1 MSDYERIERA
11 LRWIDRHWV
20 EQPSIEAMAAAVG
33 LSTSHFHRLFKRFA
47 GITPKRMV
55 EFLTAR
61 HARQRLMDSA
71 SVLEAALDSGLSG
84 PGRLHDLMVSVDAL
98 TPGQIRRAGEGCELI
113 YGIRSGPF
121 GPCLVV
127 ESERGVCALDFV
139 SDGNLDQA
147 RQRIAQRW
155 PAAQLRTD
163 PARTRTTLDRIL
175 SSLTDPARRPGLDI
189 QGTNFQLRVW
199 DALLRIPAGRMS
211 SYGEIAER
219 IGRDGASRAVGTA
232 VGQNPVP
239 LLIPCHR
246 VLRQSGDFG
255 QYSGGRFRKRAILL
269 WEQGAVNRSGSEHP
283 G

>member
-1 MSDYERIERA
+1 MTDYERIEQA

-20 EQPSIEAMAAAVG
+20 EQPSVDAMAAAAG
-33 LSTSHFHRLFKRFA
+33 LSSSHFHRLFKRFA
-47 GITPKRMV
+47 GITPKRMI

-98 TPGQIRRAGEGCELI
+98 TPGQIRRAGEGSELI
-113 YGIRSGPF
+113 WGVHDGPF
-121 GPCLVV
+121 GPCLIV

-139 SDGNLDQA
+139 ANGDPAHA
-147 RQRIAQRW
+147 RQQIVQRW
-155 PAAQLRTD
+155 PAARLRTD
-163 PARTRTTLDRIL
+163 PVRTRTTLDRVQ
-175 SSLTDPARRPGLDI
+175 SSLAEPDRRPALDI
-189 QGTNFQLRVW
+189 PGTNFQLRVW
-199 DALLRIPAGRMS
+199 DALLRIPPGRLS
-211 SYGEIAER
+211 SYGEIAEH
-219 IGRDGASRAVGTA
+219 IGAKEATRAVGTA
-232 VGQNPVP
+232 IGRNPVP

-269 WEQGAVNRSGSEHP
+269 WEQGFVNRNGSEHP
-283 G
+283 K